1 MLEYAA
7 TMLRI
12 LVAEDSRLTRDVVT
26 SMLENWGHEVH
37 AVEDGHAAVAA
48 ATSGSF
54 ELVFLDLEL
63 PGMGGIEA
71 TTAIRA
77 EVKQLPIIAMTAHR
91 DRRDECIAAGMSGY
105 ITKPI
110 RADGLR
116 AAMDQVKAG
125 LDWSTA
131 LHGLAGRASLL
142 ETAVAAF
149 VAEGPLL
156 LREISGAVERG
167 DAESL
172 ARAAHTMRG
181 SLSYFGVQRSVEL
194 ADRLQKM
201 GRDADLGD
209 ASAALEELRTEFE
222 LLLPQMESYRES

>member
-1 MLEYAA
+1 MLEYAT

-26 SMLENWGHEVH
+26 GMLENWGHEVH
-37 AVEDGHAAVAA
+37 AVEDGREAVAA
-48 ATSGSF
+48 ATSGDF
-54 ELVFLDLEL
+54 GLVLLDLEL
-63 PGMGGIEA
+63 PGMDGLEA

-77 EVKQLPIIAMTAHR
+77 QKKELPIIAMTAHR

-116 AAMDQVKAG
+116 AAMDQVGSG
-125 LDWSTA
+125 LDWSAA
-131 LHGLAGRASLL
+131 LLGLAGRADLL
-142 ETAVAAF
+142 ETVVAAF
-149 VAEGPLL
+149 VDEGPAL
-156 LREISGAVERG
+156 LRQISEAVERG

-172 ARAAHTMRG
+172 ARAAHTMCG
-181 SLSYFGVQRSVEL
+181 SLSYFGVQRPVEL

-201 GRDADLGD
+201 GRDGDLGG
-209 ASAALEELRTEFE
+209 ASDMLRELETELQG
-222 LLLPQMESYRES
+222 LLSHLESFRES

>member
-1 MLEYAA
+1 
-7 TMLRI
+7 MLRI

-63 PGMGGIEA
+63 PGMDGLEA

-77 EVKQLPIIAMTAHR
+77 QDKELPIIAMTAHR

-131 LHGLAGRASLL
+131 LLGLAGRASLL

-149 VAEGPLL
+149 VEEGPVL
-156 LREISGAVERG
+156 LREVSAAVERG
-167 DAESL
+167 DAEGL
-172 ARAAHTMRG
+172 ARAAHTLRG
-181 SLSYFGVQRSVEL
+181 SLSYFGVKRSVEL
-194 ADRLQKM
+194 ADRLQEM
-201 GRDADLGD
+201 GRDADLGG
-209 ASAALEELRTEFE
+209 ASTALGELKTEFQR
-222 LLLPQMESYRES
+222 LLPHLESFRES